1 MNKYKN
7 IITTLENLI
16 DSKKDLEAYTEF
28 DKYFT
33 INPLITNEGDD
44 TKLAI
49 VSNPIGLAKLHLQQ
63 EWGREVN
70 WWDAVIQTIS
80 KYEQLKN
87 IKLHKGLPYH
97 NKALPLLELNQPEDA
112 ITSLLLAYEE
122 DLNNFPQNSRH
133 RPAYKII
140 CFLLPIIEANLW
152 KNGSL
157 SITDKNFLIRCFTYL
172 FQSSLP
178 DPVTAISINYLKTLP
193 DTEMSEVLIN
203 RYNAISDDVKHDK
216 YPGNPISLSG
226 SVVEGVLEVLLKNEN
241 STVVHN
247 SFDNIYPKKKNKK
260 LKDWSF
266 EEKIEVAKYIGILHK
281 KHNASVAI
289 LCHLLRDS
297 RNIIHPAR
305 LDTIG
310 RGKISQPLKANLHI
324 ASMLKTALDIVLNSL
339 DQHNKLSNISTSAET
354 YASLASPSQ
363 PGYFDENGIF
373 HSLTP
378 TQTSTSTS
386 QSSSA
391 AMGSSTSTTT
401 T

>member
-1 MNKYKN
+1 MNKYKK
-7 IITTLENLI
+7 IITILENLI
-16 DSKKDLEAYTEF
+16 DNKRDSEAYIEF
-28 DKYFT
+28 EKYFT
-33 INPLITNEGDD
+33 INPLITSEGDD
-44 TKLAI
+44 TELAT

-63 EWGREVN
+63 EWSREVG
-70 WWDAVIQTIS
+70 WWDAVIRTIS

-97 NKALPLLELNQPEDA
+97 NKALPLLELNKPEDA
-112 ITSLLLAYEE
+112 LTSLLLAYEE
-122 DLNNFPQNSRH
+122 DLNNFPQDSQQ

-140 CFLLPIIEANLW
+140 CFLLPIIEADLW

-178 DPVTAISINYLKTLP
+178 DPVAVISIDYLKNLS
-193 DTEMSEVLIN
+193 DKEMSEVLIN
-203 RYNAISDDVKHDK
+203 RYNSISDDVKHDK
-216 YPGNPISLSG
+216 YLGNPISLSG
-226 SVVEGVLEVLLKNEN
+226 SVVEGVLEVLLNNEKV
-241 STVVHN
+241 TVVQD
-247 SFDNIYPKKKNKK
+247 SFDNIYPKKKSKK

-266 EEKIEVAKYIGILHK
+266 EEKIEVAKYVGILHK

-305 LDTIG
+305 LDKIG

-324 ASMLKTALDIVLNSL
+324 ASMLKTALDIVLNSIN
-339 DQHNKLSNISTSAET
+339 QHKKLTNIGTSAGT
-354 YASLASPSQ
+354 YTSLASPSQ

-391 AMGSSTSTTT
+391 AMGSTTSTTT